1 MQKFAHRCSRSLL
14 FSFFLFVARE
24 YAQALCRSAQQGTDI
39 KSTTTRRWT
48 PGLVRKLDKE
58 TRFIAVRSGLLATAL
73 PPLLKGMSDAPPAL
87 RVRRISFWNVPARGN
102 SGLHEMSA
110 TFRQS

>member
-1 MQKFAHRCSRSLL
+1 MCKICTQMSRSLL

-24 YAQALCRSAQQGTDI
+24 YAQALCRSAHQGTDI

-58 TRFIAVRSGLLATAL
+58 TRFIAARSGLLATAL
-73 PPLLKGMSDAPPAL
+73 PPLLKGMSDAPPCTS
-87 RVRRISFWNVPARGN
+87 REISFWNVPGRGN

>member
-1 MQKFAHRCSRSLL
+1 M
-14 FSFFLFVARE
+14 
-24 YAQALCRSAQQGTDI
+24 
-39 KSTTTRRWT
+39 
-48 PGLVRKLDKE
+48 RKLDKE

-73 PPLLKGMSDAPPAL
+73 PPLLKGHE
-87 RVRRISFWNVPARGN
+87 RRSTCTSRAQNSFWNVPGRGN